1 MKNINTTENL
11 PKRLTDSEID
21 AGISQIAEL
30 LGNCKKYTVC
40 LPLIDGKPSTAEV
53 CYNGYVIRIKCGVSV
68 VLPEPIYMLLRHS
81 GRLNV

>member
-11 PKRLTDSEID
+11 SKRLTDSEID
-21 AGISQIAEL
+21 ARISQIAEL

-68 VLPEPIYMLLRHS
+68 ELPEPIYMLLRHS